1 MGGFYAREPVLKAG
15 DVERLLGQSIDQAR
29 SEALE
34 AARTAK
40 RIEHEQNL
48 EKHRQREAERQMR
61 EKWADQLKK
70 EPASMTVSLY
80 RSTSTGAFEMVVQT
94 NAQSLDVYIA
104 GLAEAVATALKESEP
119 GDHAKMLMATLKN
132 AIPVAFAIA
141 GYKAEKVAESK
152 LLTCGQA
159 APDASELVAQS
170 RV

>member
-1 MGGFYAREPVLKAG
+1 MGGFYAHEPALKPG
-15 DVERLLGQSIDQAR
+15 QVERLLGQSIDQAR

-34 AARTAK
+34 AARAAK
-40 RIEHEQNL
+40 RLAHEQ
-48 EKHRQREAERQMR
+48 ER

-70 EPASMTVSLY
+70 EPANMTVSLY

-104 GLAEAVATALKESEP
+104 GLSEAVATALKESEP